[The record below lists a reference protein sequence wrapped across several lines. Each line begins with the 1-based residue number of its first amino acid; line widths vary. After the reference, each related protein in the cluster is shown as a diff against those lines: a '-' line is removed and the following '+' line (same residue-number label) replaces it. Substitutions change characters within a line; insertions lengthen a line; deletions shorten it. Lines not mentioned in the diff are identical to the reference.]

1 MLCTIL
7 GAPGAGKGT
16 QALFLKE
23 KLGVPII
30 ATGNL
35 LRDAMKAE
43 TELGKS
49 IKDAMNSGHLVPDD
63 LIVDLVSNRL
73 AEEDCKNGAIL
84 DGFPRTL
91 FQAEAIDKIF
101 PVDFAL
107 SIEVSDEEIISRLTG
122 REICTKCQAT
132 YHVEYNPTSVPG
144 VCDRCGAL
152 ITRRNDDDREIVKE
166 RLVVYHKETEPV
178 KKYYEDLGKL
188 KKVIGQREVVD
199 TQRLVAE
206 AVGVEYDNN

>member
-63 LIVDLVSNRL
+63 LIVDLVSKRL

-107 SIEVSDEEIISRLTG
+107 SIEVPDEEIISRLTG

-132 YHVEYNPTSVPG
+132 YHVEYNPTAVPG

-178 KKYYEDLGKL
+178 KKYYESLGKL
-188 KKVIGQREVVD
+188 KKVIGQKEVAD

-206 AVGVEYDNN
+206 AVGVKYDNN

>member
-43 TELGKS
+43 SELGKS
-49 IKDAMNSGHLVPDD
+49 IKDLMNAGHLVPDD
-63 LIVDLVSNRL
+63 LIVDLVSKRL
-73 AEEDCKNGAIL
+73 SEADCKNGAIL

-91 FQAEAIDKIF
+91 AQAESIDKLF
-101 PVDFAL
+101 PVDMAI
-107 SIEVSDEEIISRLTG
+107 SIEVPDEEIISRLTG

-132 YHVEYNPTSVPG
+132 YHIEYNPTAVPG
-144 VCDRCGAL
+144 ICDRCGAKT
-152 ITRRNDDDREIVKE
+152 TRRTDDDREIVKE
-166 RLVVYHKETEPV
+166 RLLVYHKDTEPV
-178 KKYYEDLGKL
+178 KKYYESKGKL
-188 KKVIGQREVVD
+188 KKVVGQKEVAD
-199 TQRLVAE
+199 TKRLVAQTI
-206 AVGVEYDNN
+206 GVKYDND